1 MVYGLWFRVWCLMR
15 VIECVG
21 FGVGQQEF
29 TVCSDDLHDVFTLRE
44 DTECD
49 T

>member
-1 MVYGLWFRVWCLMR
+1 MVYGLGFRVWCLMR

-21 FGVGQQEF
+21 FGVEPLKF
-29 TVCSDDLHDVFTLRE
+29 TVRSDDLHDVFTLRE